1 MSTEGIDWNAN
12 IEDLEQDNVEEW
24 EFNLRHSN
32 DKGESDILQG
42 RIDPQLGRI
51 VDELIQESKGRGIPI
66 KTRSDFVRLAI
77 FRTATDLQ
85 KYLNSHNEHISHY
98 LLHEKQMMGEA
109 QKSAMLERVL
119 TSVQMLTKGLAV
131 LSSSGREDWNEVNKR
146 ITNFLKPALEVYES
160 EPFLGKLYITE
171 LFAYSRFAE
180 ILESLKSNK
189 KISKTIKEAQKIHE
203 S

>member
-1 MSTEGIDWNAN
+1 MCIRD
-12 IEDLEQDNVEEW
+12 
-24 EFNLRHSN
+24 R
-32 DKGESDILQG
+32 
-42 RIDPQLGRI
+42 
-51 VDELIQESKGRGIPI
+51 LIQESKGRGIPI

-146 ITNFLKPALEVYES
+146 ITSFLRPALEVYDS

-171 LFAYSRFAE
+171 LFSYSRFAE
-180 ILESLKSNK
+180 ILESLKANK
-189 KISKTIKEAQKIHE
+189 KISKTIKEAEKIYE